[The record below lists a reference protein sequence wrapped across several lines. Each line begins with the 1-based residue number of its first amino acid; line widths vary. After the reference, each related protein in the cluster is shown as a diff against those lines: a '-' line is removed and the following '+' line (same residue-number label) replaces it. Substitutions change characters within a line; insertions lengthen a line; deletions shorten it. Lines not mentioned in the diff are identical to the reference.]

1 MNKLKYAE
9 RMRIGMEAVKVKMED
24 ISVRKNTLED
34 VFIDITGRRLR
45 D

>member
-1 MNKLKYAE
+1 MDV
-9 RMRIGMEAVKVKMED
+9 VKVKMED

-34 VFIDITGRRLR
+34 VFIDLTGRRLR